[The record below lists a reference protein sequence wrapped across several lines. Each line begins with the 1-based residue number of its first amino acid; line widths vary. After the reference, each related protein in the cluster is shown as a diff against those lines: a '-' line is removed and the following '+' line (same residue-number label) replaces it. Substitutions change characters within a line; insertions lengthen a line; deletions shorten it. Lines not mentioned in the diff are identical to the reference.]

1 MKSIAVMNWDADTIN
16 YIAKKEGKAIEE
28 IVAEMI
34 DDYIDKHE
42 ID

>member
-1 MKSIAVMNWDADTIN
+1 MKNIAVMNWDADTIN
-16 YIAKKEGKAIEE
+16 YIAKKSGKTVEE

-34 DDYIDKHE
+34 DDYIDKYE